1 MYSTVGCE
9 ESSRRVASA
18 TAARSASMRSPCA
31 RNASSSN
38 ASAAPPGAT
47 VDLPVE
53 RNVLIAPG
61 LAPPATPSFTPP
73 APTDAPVRNS
83 VEVSSRKRLASSALD
98 ASCGT
103 SRVPGLSP
111 AGIVSV
117 RNPPA
122 STKG

>member
-1 MYSTVGCE
+1 MRGELAEGGVRD
-9 ESSRRVASA
+9 RRALRVDEVAVRAERLELERVRGSP
-18 TAARSASMRSPCA
+18 RRSPGRLA
-31 RNASSSN
+31 RRAERLDRP
-38 ASAAPPGAT
+38 ARARPARDAVVHPP
-47 VDLPVE
+47 
-53 RNVLIAPG
+53 
-61 LAPPATPSFTPP
+61 PP

-83 VEVSSRKRLASSALD
+83 VEVSSSKRLASSALD

-117 RNPPA
+117 RSPPA